1 MPVSKPRSPKKC
13 SGFICD
19 FPVAEEAVGADIEGA
34 MMGASKPALPARRFP
49 APVLELLSA
58 CTCDGEFLL
67 LDFPNGFMSD
77 RNVDDV
83 LDWLSADPAAVFIDH
98 SFGDVGRSLC

>member
-1 MPVSKPRSPKKC
+1 MASAIPVSSPKSPRKC

-19 FPVAEEAVGADIEGA
+19 LVVDDDAVGADIDGA

-58 CTCDGEFLL
+58 FVCT
-67 LDFPNGFMSD
+67 
-77 RNVDDV
+77 
-83 LDWLSADPAAVFIDH
+83 
-98 SFGDVGRSLC
+98 